1 MAEVGD
7 DVLVAQSDWTA
18 FFEELKDETDRGCA
32 ILAVAWIDHLLERRL
47 GAHFSGG
54 NSDARRKLFDAN
66 GPFSPFSAKV
76 TAAFCLGWLD
86 ADLRH
91 DLDVIRKIR
100 NRFAHQIHGLTLDDP
115 DMAILVDSFRLPH
128 REFSDW
134 GQLRCAA
141 KADGSG
147 IVLYTGDPPEDL
159 GEELSISRNFVYRWA
174 VSIVVAY
181 VAASLDVG
189 VVVTDDSEP
198 DARK

>member
-32 ILAVAWIDHLLERRL
+32 ILAVAWIDHILERKL
-47 GAHFSGG
+47 GALFSGG

-134 GQLRCAA
+134 GPAPLRGEGRRLWDRPIHRRPTGGSRGGTQYFA
-141 KADGSG
+141 KFRVS
-147 IVLYTGDPPEDL
+147 L
-159 GEELSISRNFVYRWA
+159 GRFDRG
-174 VSIVVAY
+174 
-181 VAASLDVG
+181 G
-189 VVVTDDSEP
+189 VCRRQS
-198 DARK
+198 